1 MKHHPYD
8 LHDLCPEKLE
18 AVHIKNQSRP
28 SSVRLSAL
36 RTAKCLFQ
44 PRETERWDTINAVK
58 DGIKR
63 GNTIP
68 PLLVYGSARQ
78 PIVVDGHHRLA
89 AFHEVYPQEQLIEV
103 LWAEDWDHAVHAT
116 VHENQVNQAAVTD
129 RERTRYAWRHLMLDA
144 KRGQLLADGDWKL
157 SKAETAQRH
166 LISVAQVGNF
176 RKELNRLE
184 AALEA
189 SQNHP
194 LVQRLRRQL
203 SFNLDLEVVD
213 FATFMR
219 NDPLGLTD
227 TQWSRGANWCIE
239 GFIEGASSSTSVSA
253 DEVERQKVNEVKQ
266 KLTAALGFDRWAAM
280 GNEAVLSQ
288 AIIEVLPSGKREVV
302 WEAMAGELDP
312 AFVTAFAEAVL
323 DGELYDDEDDNL
335 AA

>member
-1 MKHHPYD
+1 MKHYPYD
-8 LHDLCPEKLE
+8 LRDLCPEKLE
-18 AVHIKNQSRP
+18 ALHTKNQTKP
-28 SSVRLSAL
+28 SSVHLSAL

-78 PIVVDGHHRLA
+78 PVVVDGHHRLA

-103 LWAEDWDHAVHAT
+103 HWADDWDHAVHAT

-157 SKAETAQRH
+157 SKAETAERH
-166 LISVAQVGNF
+166 LISAAQVGNF
-176 RKELNRLE
+176 RKELNRLA

-189 SQNHP
+189 SPEHP
-194 LVQRLRRQL
+194 LVQRLRHQL
-203 SFNLDLEVVD
+203 SFNLDLEAID
-213 FATFMR
+213 FATFLR

-227 TQWSRGANWCIE
+227 TQWSKGAKRCIQ
-239 GFIEGASSSTSVSA
+239 GFIEGISPTTSVLA
-253 DEVERQKVNEVKQ
+253 EEVERQKVDEVKQ

-288 AIIEVLPSGKREVV
+288 AIMEVLPSGKREVV

-312 AFVTAFAEAVL
+312 AFVTAFTEAVL
-323 DGELYDDEDDNL
+323 DGELYDDEDDSL
-335 AA
+335 TA